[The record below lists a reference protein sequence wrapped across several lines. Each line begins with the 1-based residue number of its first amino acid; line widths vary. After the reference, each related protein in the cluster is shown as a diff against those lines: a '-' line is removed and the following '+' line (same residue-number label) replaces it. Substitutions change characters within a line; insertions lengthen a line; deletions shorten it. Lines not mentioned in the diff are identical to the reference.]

1 MDDWRDDPTR
11 QDDERLYVAG
21 PSSLIVPSAVPPAA
35 PWPPPAAPRALLSP
49 PALPPPRRRRSLR
62 TVTVVVMLVAALVG
76 VGMVL
81 GRGAS
86 DGAGWAKAWDAR
98 VEPLARFVETHR
110 GLTFAH
116 PVEVDFVAE
125 STFVEDAKKS
135 AAEDGPAG
143 TDDAPDD
150 PLWRALGLVPE
161 SFDHA
166 SAASDAATGIVGLYD
181 PSTHHIRVRGVDLT
195 AEARTTLVHELTH
208 ALQDQRFALDALW
221 AKAHT
226 NDAQLA
232 LRAVIEGDAVVVEDE
247 YRDQLSDA
255 DRSAIDAAEAK
266 VTDAPELSRVP
277 VAIDD
282 EITFLYGAGPAFV
295 RTVEQLGGGRSRRD
309 QLFTVPPT
317 NELEILY
324 PDQYLAGVQVTE
336 PTRPVLQ
343 SSEKIIRNLG
353 GAHDVGV
360 LRWASALGQR
370 LDARV
375 VVKALGGWG
384 GDTSI
389 AFRLDGKVCVRATV
403 VGRTTVDTSR
413 LGDALDAWANAGPAD
428 AAHVDRSDA
437 KVTLTACDGPGV
449 APAADAVEAP
459 IGPFWVLAAR
469 TGLVAA
475 ESSPGDD
482 TTLAERSC
490 VGDKFVDLMPIEQ
503 LAADVNGESSDAIAK
518 PAVDQAARACGVV
531 LSH

>member
-1 MDDWRDDPTR
+1 MDDWHDNPTSP
-11 QDDERLYVAG
+11 Q
-21 PSSLIVPSAVPPAA
+21 
-35 PWPPPAAPRALLSP
+35 PWPPPALLAPP
-49 PALPPPRRRRSLR
+49 PPFAPPPRKRRTLK
-62 TVTVVVMLVAALVG
+62 TVMVVVMVVAGLVG
-76 VGMVL
+76 LGMVL
-81 GRGAS
+81 GRDAS
-86 DGAGWAKAWDAR
+86 DGPGWAKVWDGR
-98 VEPLARFVETHR
+98 VEPLARFVEAHR

-135 AAEDGPAG
+135 AAEDASAG
-143 TDDAPDD
+143 TDDASDD

-166 SAASDAATGIVGLYD
+166 AAASDAATGIVGLYD
-181 PSTHHIRVRGVDLT
+181 PSTHRIRVRGLDLT

-208 ALQDQRFALDALW
+208 ALQDQNFALDAVW
-221 AKAHT
+221 TKALT

-255 DRSAIDAAEAK
+255 DRSAIDAEEAK

-277 VAIDD
+277 VAIAD

-309 QLFTVPPT
+309 QLFSVPPT
-317 NELEILY
+317 SALEVLY
-324 PDQYLAGVQVTE
+324 PDQFLAGVQVTE
-336 PTRPVLQ
+336 PTRPALQ
-343 SSEKIIRNLG
+343 SSEKIIRNIG
-353 GAHDVGV
+353 GAHDIGV

-384 GDTSI
+384 GDASI
-389 AFRLDGKVCVRATV
+389 AFRQSGKVCVRAIVT
-403 VGRTTVDTSR
+403 GRTTVDTAR
-413 LGDALDAWANAGPAD
+413 LGDALEAWAKAGPAD

-459 IGPFWVLAAR
+459 IGPFSVLAAR
-469 TGLVAA
+469 TALVAM
-475 ESSPGDD
+475 ESSPGND

-503 LAADVNGESSDAIAK
+503 LAADESGESSDAIAA
-518 PAVDQAARACGVV
+518 PAVDQAASACGVV
-531 LSH
+531 ISH